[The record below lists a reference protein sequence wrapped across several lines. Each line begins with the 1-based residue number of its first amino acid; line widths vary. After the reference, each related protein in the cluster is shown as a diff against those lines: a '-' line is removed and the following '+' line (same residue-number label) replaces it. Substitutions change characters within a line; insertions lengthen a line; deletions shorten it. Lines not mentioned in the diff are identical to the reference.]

1 MNKGADQRRKQL
13 RASLHSE
20 GNGSERGGHCR
31 GRSSGRFGCAEN
43 KEAERWMTRASAG
56 RFKKA
61 QIWELAGHVDNGGD
75 RCFCEVEA

>member
-1 MNKGADQRRKQL
+1 MKLLVKYWKGKG
-13 RASLHSE
+13 S
-20 GNGSERGGHCR
+20 GSEWIHAGCGRPGERLVGLGHCR
-31 GRSSGRFGCAEN
+31 GRPSGRFGCAEN

-75 RCFCEVEA
+75 Q